1 MVVCTYAGMMG
12 RSLPLSKPFL
22 PPSLPFPNLT
32 HQIHRTVDFFV
43 FNMPSREH
51 NRIQIAKETKG
62 RSYLGVIIDPGKKIP
77 SVKWGVRPESRDEIR
92 RWMASVSF
100 NSAHTPQDCEELFAL
115 FNINDGRDKPSEVAN
130 ALRRSLLDY
139 MEGEELPMLREKG
152 IVTDSGTWD
161 PRPRV
166 AWAQDGWD
174 GDVSLA
180 WLEKACTATTTTRD
194 AVLQQQQDAPPPPP
208 LTLDDIKR
216 DEEKCQ
222 QGYEAAKADLDGMT
236 QRYMQLFGDFQ
247 HQSMRRGLTDAEG
260 EQLLEELMA
269 NHSRSVREQQEGMS
283 AMLEAYCSWQIRKTD
298 RKVWE
303 MELEDAAVKK
313 RRAISRP
320 VGHG

>member
-1 MVVCTYAGMMG
+1 
-12 RSLPLSKPFL
+12 
-22 PPSLPFPNLT
+22 
-32 HQIHRTVDFFV
+32 
-43 FNMPSREH
+43 MPSREH

-62 RSYLGVIIDPGKKIP
+62 RSYLGVIIDPGKRIP

-115 FNINDGRDKPSEVAN
+115 FNINDKRDEPNEVAN

-139 MEGEELPMLREKG
+139 MELPMLREKG

-166 AWAQDGWD
+166 AWAQDSWN

-180 WLEKACTATTTTRD
+180 WLEKACTATTTTTTRD
-194 AVLQQQQDAPPPPP
+194 AVLQQQQDAPPPP
-208 LTLDDIKR
+208 LTLDDVKH

-222 QGYEAAKADLDGMT
+222 QAYEAAKADLDGMT

-269 NHSRSVREQQEGMS
+269 NHSRSVRDQQQGMS

-298 RKVWE
+298 RKAWE
-303 MELEDAAVKK
+303 MELADAAVKK
-313 RRAISRP
+313 SKAISQP